1 MIFVDGLPWP
11 PPNFD
16 RSSEL
21 ISQEQGDLVLKSLLE
36 HSSLVSA
43 SDRLKAMPER
53 RLSMVS
59 DDPSNTEP
67 LSPSSRHVYVFQR
80 EFATVDPEFVELA
93 GTDEAT
99 TCVAFIIREQDSG
112 IISIAHLDSPKV
124 INMGLDQMLSSL
136 GRRKLGRLDVHIV
149 GGFDDVLDRDTVG
162 CMDKEPGHSIP
173 LCRKIIEA
181 LKNRQEHFHIKTLCV
196 LGHNTK
202 LNANGITVPIIAGVL
217 VDTSV
222 GSIRPAIFD
231 QSSRCPDE
239 IVRRVRVTVAS
250 GDSRWKGKLMDT
262 YDTFSDIFVI
272 APCSWSYNWARIAS
286 KLLQLPDSEIL
297 SNCSTS
303 PQAEN
308 PNFVENERRVF
319 RYLIGNLDW
328 RLTFPNRKPRV
339 HERVPSGGW
348 RICN

>member
-16 RSSEL
+16 RSSERFRPQL

-80 EFATVDPEFVELA
+80 EFATVDPEFVE
-93 GTDEAT
+93 
-99 TCVAFIIREQDSG
+99 
-112 IISIAHLDSPKV
+112 
-124 INMGLDQMLSSL
+124 
-136 GRRKLGRLDVHIV
+136 VHIV